1 MTGAM
6 EANLIDAHVHTRF
19 SHDGISDM
27 EEYMLAARGRGVCEI
42 TFTEHWDDY
51 TGMKS
56 DLSAVDVPA
65 CYAEYLRMKE
75 KYDAPRINFG
85 IEMGLQPHIA
95 EKVHAVVSSYPF
107 DFVIGSS
114 HITAGKDMAMDSGF
128 FAGRTRHEA
137 YMIYFSEVLENI
149 RVHEDFDV
157 YGHLDYVARYGGYAE
172 KEVRYA
178 EFADILDEILG
189 ALIRRGKGLELNT
202 SGLRKGLPFAHPNT
216 EILRRYRELGGEII
230 TLGSDA
236 HCARDL
242 AADFG
247 TAKEMLKAVGFREI
261 AVYHARKP
269 DFVRI

>member
-1 MTGAM
+1 M

-56 DLSAVDVPA
+56 DLSAVDIPA

-95 EKVHAVVSSYPF
+95 EKVRAVVSSYPF

-137 YMIYFSEVLENI
+137 YMIYFREVLENI

-157 YGHLDYVARYGGYAE
+157 YGHLDYVAR
-172 KEVRYA
+172 
-178 EFADILDEILG
+178 
-189 ALIRRGKGLELNT
+189 
-202 SGLRKGLPFAHPNT
+202 
-216 EILRRYRELGGEII
+216 
-230 TLGSDA
+230 
-236 HCARDL
+236 
-242 AADFG
+242 
-247 TAKEMLKAVGFREI
+247 
-261 AVYHARKP
+261 
-269 DFVRI
+269 

>member
-1 MTGAM
+1 MT
-6 EANLIDAHVHTRF
+6 DAHVHTTL

-27 EEYMLAARGRGVCEI
+27 EEYMLAARGKGADEM

-51 TGMKS
+51 TGMAS
-56 DLSAVDVPA
+56 CLSAVDIPA
-65 CYAEYLRMKE
+65 YYAEYLRMKA
-75 KYDAPRINFG
+75 KYAVPRINFG

-114 HITAGKDMAMDSGF
+114 HITAGKDMAMDSDF

-137 YMIYFSEVLENI
+137 YMIYFREVLENI

-178 EFADILDEILG
+178 EFSDILDEILG
-189 ALIRRGKGLELNT
+189 ALICRGKGLELNT
-202 SGLRKGLPFAHPNT
+202 SGLRKGLPSAHPNM
-216 EILRRYRELGGEII
+216 EILRRYRKLGGEVI

-236 HCARDL
+236 HSTRDL

-247 TAKEMLKAVGFREI
+247 TAEEMLKCAGFRRI